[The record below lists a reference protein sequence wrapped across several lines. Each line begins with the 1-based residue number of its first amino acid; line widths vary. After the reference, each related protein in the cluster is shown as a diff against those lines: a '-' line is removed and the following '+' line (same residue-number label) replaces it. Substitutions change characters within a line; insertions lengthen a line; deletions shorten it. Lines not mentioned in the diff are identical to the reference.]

1 MKDLSKIV
9 DRNVKSLQILI
20 EDLEIDRTIDELVQK
35 CDRIFI
41 HDDNKT
47 SKRLRLL
54 AVERT
59 GEVVVKEEFDKEGNF
74 VGVKETKKRKQIP
87 LYTLKK
93 KDYLKMDL
101 GDKQNLINKFQILII
116 LWKQLRG
123 IYEAEGLEINYEFFK
138 RNNKE
143 FLRQIKFEV

>member
-116 LWKQLRG
+116 LWKQLRA